1 MSENNILALD
11 LGSNSIGAVIRK
23 IDEDTQFKKAT
34 VITFQTG
41 VGKDKENKYTISLA
55 ANRTSKRC
63 IRRLYQSR
71 KYKLWAVLEAL
82 IKDKNKLYCPI
93 DENSLKRWKYYN
105 KEEAHKG
112 NGGRKYPVNDI
123 LFNNWIKLD
132 FNNDNNPDYISP
144 YQLRHELV
152 TVKLDF
158 SEEVNRYKLGRA
170 LYHIAQHR
178 GFKSSKI
185 VNNKDDE
192 KENSDIDNL
201 DNIGAESK
209 KQSNFIKELG
219 KIGFNY
225 NPENETIGSLFA
237 RVETEGIYHPDR
249 KTEGIRIRKN
259 LHQYVTRKMLI
270 KEVKQIFDF
279 QQLEFNEIFGEKN
292 SKIPIAHSPIFWQRP
307 LRSQKGLV
315 GYCTLESQ
323 KIFDKEKGREVFVGK
338 KRCPISRPEFE
349 EFRALSFINNIAYRE
364 KDNQDNEWQFLPL
377 EMRKELY
384 EEKFLAQKD
393 FEFFAIAKWIKQKNK
408 HDNWELNYNS
418 KTNVSACTITSH
430 LKRIFGDDWN
440 MPVTRTDRKGKTYS
454 APFYEDIWHVLFESD
469 DQDFIEDYGKSKLK
483 LSDEKIKQLIALW
496 YAMPVGYAQLSLKA
510 INNILPFLREG
521 YIYTDAVLLG
531 KVPEILGKEIWEE
544 NKHFI
549 AESLKTLV
557 IEKNREE
564 KRILNIVNN
573 LIAKYKARPKGNER
587 FADNDTNYKV
597 GSRDFRLP
605 IGSIE
610 RDDVQIEKAAEE
622 GFGKETWK
630 KFSEEEKA
638 KYINQITESYQKF
651 FKSSDRDFY
660 KLPRLGDAMKVF
672 LADNFPDLLYCPN
685 SFKKIENGETKCNC
699 EKCKRINKLYHPSMI
714 AIYPQAS
721 EKYYKYNGIIKN
733 MVMLG
738 SPQTGSFKNPMAMRT
753 LHELKKLVNYYI
765 VTGQVNEETRVV
777 VELGRELND
786 TNKRWAIEKYQEI
799 RKKENEEFASAIL
812 ELINDKDSKSTVV
825 NANPNLDSDIDKF
838 RLWYEMIESPEGFE
852 NESKFISIYDDRIKK
867 EKKLRK
873 NKKNS
878 ETDIDSSEK
887 DIYEFGENHFEKV
900 KKEIWIKLKKAKDN
914 VVEKYRLWKEQQCLC
929 IYTGKPIR
937 ITDLFNENIIDFE
950 HIIPRSISF
959 DNSLANKTICFAD
972 YNRNIKKNQIPTE
985 LPNYEEIVN
994 RIRKWEQK
1002 VKDLEMRVEFW
1013 KGKSKRAT
1021 TIEYKNI
1028 AIREKHLWQ
1037 FELDYWRNKVER
1049 FKMKEVKTGFKNS
1062 QLKDTQLISKYALHY
1077 LKSYFNIVEV
1087 QKGEVTAQF
1096 RKIFD
1101 IQETGTE
1108 KDRSK
1113 HSHHAKDAMILS
1125 VIPRAAIRDRML
1137 ELWYAIKEKE
1147 LLLKSDTES
1156 NKTALQEEIKNLN
1169 EELNDYKSKL
1179 KPKGFNNAIKQLD
1192 ETILNNNIAR
1202 NRAIIPASKKVR
1214 FKGKNFV
1221 AKGDAIRGQ
1230 LHQDSFLG
1238 AIRLVKK
1245 DENSKW
1251 IKNDQGGFEFEPIKY
1266 VIREN
1271 LVYKSSSQSPG
1282 FKDLKDLENQI
1293 VDKDLFHKIIK
1304 PQVENYEGDFK
1315 QALSKGIWMLDKK
1328 GNKINK
1334 IRRVRIVLS
1343 VKEPLEIKN
1352 QTAINTKASKILSDR
1367 KHKHYY
1373 YAENGRGANI
1383 LCALYQKTIKDK
1395 KGNEKIDRELEIIS
1409 LMEVAK
1415 FVQSGE
1421 IKNLND
1427 MEIYRTDKKTG
1438 EVIIDENGNKEKP
1451 FAILK
1456 PGMKSIFYDNNLEEL
1471 FKSQNETENDYL
1483 KRISYRTYLLVKFSG
1498 NQITFKHHLESRND
1512 EQLKKA
1518 YPKNKYGVAGTSGF
1532 TKKVIDAL
1540 TENELNNFEPWP
1552 KLLYTRDWLN
1562 MAIEG
1567 KHFEMMPD
1575 GTIVWLKNKNE

>member
-11 LGSNSIGAVIRK
+11 LGSNSIGAVIRNLN
-23 IDEDTQFKKAT
+23 EDNQFEKAT
-34 VITFQTG
+34 LVTFETG

-55 ANRTSKRC
+55 ANRTSKRD

-71 KYKLWAVLEAL
+71 KYKLCAVLEAL

-93 DENSLKRWKYYN
+93 DENSLKSWKYYN
-105 KEEAHKG
+105 KEQAHKG

-132 FNNDNNPDYISP
+132 INNDNLPDYISP

-158 SEEVNRYKLGRA
+158 SKEVNRYKLGRA

-192 KENSDIDNL
+192 KENSDVENL

-209 KQSNFIKELG
+209 KQSNFIKELE

-225 NPENETIGSLFA
+225 NPENETVGSLFA
-237 RVETEGIYHPDR
+237 RVETEGIHHPDR

-259 LHQYVTRKMLI
+259 LHQYVTRKLLI

-279 QQLEFNEIFGEKN
+279 QQLEFNEIFGEKD
-292 SKIPIAHSPIFWQRP
+292 SKISIAYSPIFWQRP

-349 EFRALSFINNIAYRE
+349 EFRALSFINNISYRE
-364 KDNQDNEWQFLPL
+364 KDNQDNEWHFLPS

-384 EEKFLAQKD
+384 QEKFLVQND

-418 KTNVSACTITSH
+418 KTNVSACTITSR

-483 LSDEKIKQLIALW
+483 LSDEKIRQLIALW

-521 YIYTDAVLLG
+521 YIYTDSVLLG

-549 AESLKTLV
+549 TESLKTLV

-573 LIAKYKARPKGNER
+573 LIAKYKARPNGNER
-587 FADNDTNYKV
+587 FADNDTNYIV

-622 GFGKETWK
+622 SFGKETWK

-672 LADNFPDLLYCPN
+672 LADNFPDLLYCSN
-685 SFKKIENGETKCNC
+685 TFKKIETGKRKCNC

-714 AIYPQAS
+714 AIYPQAR
-721 EKYYKYNGIIKN
+721 EEYYKYNEIVKN

-738 SPQTGSFKNPMAMRT
+738 SPKTGVFKNPMAMRT
-753 LHELKKLVNYYI
+753 LNELKKLVNYYI
-765 VTGQVNEETRVV
+765 VTGQVDEETRVV
-777 VELGRELND
+777 VEVGRELND

-799 RKKENEEFASAIL
+799 RREENQEFAAAIL
-812 ELINDKDSKSTVV
+812 ELIKDHVAEGSLA
-825 NANPNLDSDIDKF
+825 NADSDSDIDKF
-838 RLWYEMIESPEGFE
+838 RLWYEMIESAEGFE
-852 NESKFISIYDDRIKK
+852 KNGKFTAVEDDRVIK
-867 EKKLRK
+867 EKKGNGKRK
-873 NKKNS
+873 RVN
-878 ETDIDSSEK
+878 EEEVIDE
-887 DIYEFGENHFEKV
+887 YEFSENHFENI
-900 KKEIWIKLKKAKDN
+900 KKEIWVKLKKAKDN
-914 VVEKYRLWKEQQCLC
+914 VIDKYRLWKEQQCFC
-929 IYTGKPIR
+929 IYTGNPIR
-937 ITDLFNENIIDFE
+937 ITDLFNENVIDIE
-950 HIIPRSISF
+950 HTIPRSISF
-959 DNSLANKTICFAD
+959 DNSLANKTVCFLD

-985 LPNYEEIVN
+985 LPNYDKIAKVIE
-994 RIRKWEQK
+994 KWKQK

-1021 TIEYKNI
+1021 TLENKNN
-1028 AIREKHLWQ
+1028 AIRQKHLWQ

-1049 FKMKEVKTGFKNS
+1049 FTVKEVKIGFKNS
-1062 QLKDTQLISKYALHY
+1062 QLKDMQIISKYAMHY
-1077 LKSYFNIVEV
+1077 LKSYFNHVEV

-1113 HSHHAKDAMILS
+1113 HSHHAKDAMVLS
-1125 VIPRAAIRDRML
+1125 VIPGAAIRDRML
-1137 ELWYAIKEKE
+1137 ELWYKIEEKNK
-1147 LLLKSDTES
+1147 LLLSDTEK
-1156 NKTALQEEIKNLN
+1156 NKSGIEMKIDQLKKELQQLKYQCNL
-1169 EELNDYKSKL
+1169 
-1179 KPKGFNNAIKQLD
+1179 PKGFNNCIKQLD
-1192 ETILNNNIAR
+1192 DTILNNNIAR
-1202 NRAIIPASKKVR
+1202 NRSVIPASKKIR
-1214 FKGKNFV
+1214 IKGKNFV
-1221 AKGDAIRGQ
+1221 AKGDAIRGE
-1230 LHQDSFLG
+1230 LHLATMYGKIQMVERENDIP
-1238 AIRLVKK
+1238 IR
-1245 DENSKW
+1245 DENGNWKFLQGDDAFKTVLRKEVD
-1251 IKNDQGGFEFEPIKY
+1251 KNLNIDT
-1266 VIREN
+1266 
-1271 LVYKSSSQSPG
+1271 
-1282 FKDLKDLENQI
+1282 I
-1293 VDKDLFHKIIK
+1293 VDPTIKKIIK
-1304 PQVENYEGDFK
+1304 AQMGERSLAATLAEDGGLYMLNKEGK
-1315 QALSKGIWMLDKK
+1315 RVH
-1328 GNKINK
+1328 K
-1334 IRRVRIVLS
+1334 IRHIRCFESSVTNPIQVREQDICS
-1343 VKEPLEIKN
+1343 NKEHKN
-1352 QTAINTKASKILSDR
+1352 
-1367 KHKHYY
+1367 YY
-1373 YAENGRGANI
+1373 WAKNGENI
-1383 LCALYQKTIKDK
+1383 LCAFYQKTIKDK

-1421 IKNLND
+1421 IKKLND
-1427 MEIYRTDKKTG
+1427 LKIYRTDKKTG
-1438 EVIIDENGNKEKP
+1438 EVIFDENGNKEKP

-1456 PGMKSIFYDNNLEEL
+1456 PGMKVIFYDNLLDEL
-1471 FKSQNETENDYL
+1471 FKTEKENEYDFK
-1483 KRISYRTYLLVKFSG
+1483 KRIGYRTYVLVKFSG
-1498 NQITFKHHLESRND
+1498 GQITFKHHLESRND
-1512 EQLKKA
+1512 DQLKKA
-1518 YPKNKYGVAGTSGF
+1518 YPKNEYGGSGTSGF
-1532 TKKVIDAL
+1532 TKKISDAL
-1540 TENELNNFEPWP
+1540 TENKLNNCEPWP
-1552 KLLYTRDWLN
+1552 KLLYSMNWLN

-1567 KHFEMMPD
+1567 KHFEVMPD
-1575 GTIVWLKNKNE
+1575 GSIKWITN

>member
-11 LGSNSIGAVIRK
+11 LGSNSIGAVIRN

-93 DENSLKRWKYYN
+93 NENSLKRWKYYN
-105 KEEAHKG
+105 KEQAHQG

-132 FNNDNNPDYISP
+132 FNNDNLPDYTSP

-158 SEEVNRYKLGRA
+158 SKEVNRYKLGRA

-185 VNNKDDE
+185 VNDKDDE
-192 KENSDIDNL
+192 KENSDVENL

-209 KQSNFIKELG
+209 KQSNFIKELE
-219 KIGFNY
+219 KIGFSY
-225 NPENETIGSLFA
+225 NPENETVGSLFA
-237 RVETEGIYHPDR
+237 RVETKGIHHPDR

-279 QQLEFNEIFGEKN
+279 QQLEFNEIFDEKN
-292 SKIPIAHSPIFWQRP
+292 SKIPIAYSPIFRQRP

-323 KIFDKEKGREVFVGK
+323 KIFDKKKGREVFVGK

-364 KDNQDNEWQFLPL
+364 KDNQDNEWQFLPP
-377 EMRKELY
+377 EMRKGLY
-384 EEKFLAQKD
+384 QEKFLVQKD
-393 FEFFAIAKWIKQKNK
+393 FEFHAIAKWIKQKNK

-440 MPVTRTDRKGKTYS
+440 MPVTRTDRKGKAYS

-469 DQDFIEDYGKSKLK
+469 DQDFIEDYGKSKLN
-483 LSDEKIKQLIALW
+483 LSDEKIQQLIALW

-531 KVPEILGKEIWEE
+531 KVPEILGIEIWEE

-549 AESLKTLV
+549 AESLKKLV

-587 FADNDTNYKV
+587 FADNDTNYIV
-597 GSRDFRLP
+597 GSRDFKLP

-622 GFGKETWK
+622 GFGRETWK

-672 LADNFPDLLYCPN
+672 LADKFRDLLYCQN

-714 AIYPQAS
+714 AIYPQAR
-721 EKYYKYNGIIKN
+721 EEYYKYNGITKN

-738 SPQTGSFKNPMAMRT
+738 SPKTGAFKNPMAMRT

-777 VELGRELND
+777 VEIGRELND

-799 RKKENEEFASAIL
+799 RRKENQEFAAAIL
-812 ELINDKDSKSTVV
+812 ELIKDPEAKGSL
-825 NANPNLDSDIDKF
+825 ANPYSDSDIDKF

-852 NESKFISIYDDRIKK
+852 KNGKFTATKDDRTTKESRGNLKK
-867 EKKLRK
+867 KHFGED
-873 NKKNS
+873 
-878 ETDIDSSEK
+878 TDSNGDEF
-887 DIYEFGENHFEKV
+887 YEFSENHFENV
-900 KKEIWIKLKKAKDN
+900 KKEIWLKLKKAKDK
-914 VVEKYRLWKEQQCLC
+914 VIDKYRLWKEQQCFC
-929 IYTGKPIR
+929 MYTGHPIS
-937 ITDLFNENIIDFE
+937 ITDLFNENLIDIE
-950 HIIPRSISF
+950 HTIPRSISF
-959 DNSLANKTICFAD
+959 DNSLANKTVCFFD
-972 YNRNIKKNQIPTE
+972 YNRKIKKNQIPAD
-985 LPNYEEIVN
+985 LPNYNEIVA
-994 RIRKWEQK
+994 RLEKWKQK

-1037 FELDYWRNKVER
+1037 FELEYWRNKVER
-1049 FKMKEVKTGFKNS
+1049 FTMKEVKPGFKNS
-1062 QLKDTQLISKYALHY
+1062 QLKDTQIISKYALHY
-1077 LKSYFNIVEV
+1077 LKTYFNQVEV

-1096 RKIFD
+1096 REIFD
-1101 IQETGTE
+1101 IQETRTE

-1125 VIPRAAIRDRML
+1125 VIPSAAIRDRML

-1147 LLLKSDTES
+1147 LLLKSDTEP
-1156 NKTALQEEIKNLN
+1156 NKAALQEEIKNLN
-1169 EELNDYKSKL
+1169 EELNDYKSRL
-1179 KPKGFNNAIKQLD
+1179 KPKGFNNTINELD
-1192 ETILNNNIAR
+1192 KIILNNNISR
-1202 NRAIIPASKKVR
+1202 NRSVIPASKKIR
-1214 FKGKNFV
+1214 IRGKNFV
-1221 AKGDAIRGQ
+1221 AKGDAIRGE
-1230 LHQDSFLG
+1230 LHLATMYGKIQMVEREND
-1238 AIRLVKK
+1238 IPVR
-1245 DENSKW
+1245 DENGNWKFLEGDDAFKTVLRKEVD
-1251 IKNDQGGFEFEPIKY
+1251 KNLNIDTIVDPPIK
-1266 VIREN
+1266 
-1271 LVYKSSSQSPG
+1271 
-1282 FKDLKDLENQI
+1282 
-1293 VDKDLFHKIIK
+1293 KIIK
-1304 PQVENYEGDFK
+1304 AQMRERTLAATLAEDGGLYMLNKEGK
-1315 QALSKGIWMLDKK
+1315 RVH
-1328 GNKINK
+1328 K
-1334 IRRVRIVLS
+1334 IRHIRCFESSVTNPIQVRKQDIFS
-1343 VKEPLEIKN
+1343 NKEHKN
-1352 QTAINTKASKILSDR
+1352 
-1367 KHKHYY
+1367 YY
-1373 YAENGRGANI
+1373 WAKNGENI
-1383 LCALYQKTIKDK
+1383 LCAFYQKSIKDK

-1427 MEIYRTDKKTG
+1427 LEIYRTDKKTG

-1456 PGMKSIFYDNNLEEL
+1456 PGMKTIFYDNNLEEL
-1471 FKSQNETENDYL
+1471 FKAENETENDYL
-1483 KRISYRTYLLVKFSG
+1483 KRISYRTYILVKFSG
-1498 NQITFKHHLESRND
+1498 GRITFKHHLESRND
-1512 EQLKKA
+1512 DQLKKA
-1518 YPKNKYGVAGTSGF
+1518 YPKNKYGVAGTSGI
-1532 TKKVIDAL
+1532 TKNVIDAL

-1575 GTIVWLKNKNE
+1575 GSIVWLKNKNE